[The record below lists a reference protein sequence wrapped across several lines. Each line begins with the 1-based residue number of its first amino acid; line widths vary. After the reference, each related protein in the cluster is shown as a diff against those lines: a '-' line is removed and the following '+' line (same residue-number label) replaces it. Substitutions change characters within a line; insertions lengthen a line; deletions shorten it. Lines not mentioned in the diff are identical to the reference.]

1 MEIVSLAR
9 MFIGAEGGWGL
20 ERLCSEGLLA
30 SFGAR
35 YRI

>member
-9 MFIGAEGGWGL
+9 MFIGVEGGWAL

-30 SFGAR
+30 SFSAR

>member
-1 MEIVSLAR
+1 MEIVSLVR
-9 MFIGAEGGWGL
+9 MSLGVKGGWGL
-20 ERLCSEGLLA
+20 ERLCSEGLLV